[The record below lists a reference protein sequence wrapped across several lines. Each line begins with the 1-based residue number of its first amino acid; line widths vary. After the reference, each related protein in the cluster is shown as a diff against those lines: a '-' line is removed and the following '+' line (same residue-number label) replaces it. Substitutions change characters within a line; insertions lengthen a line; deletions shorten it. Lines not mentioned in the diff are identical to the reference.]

1 MQGFF
6 HSSGVLADSAFQ
18 NQSLKSVRKV
28 AGPKSSSALIWKTY
42 IQSFPTAC
50 SILFSSVAALLG
62 SPGQANYSASNAVLD
77 ALSDF
82 QQSMGTKT
90 VSIQWGAWA
99 EGGMAVASEQTKL
112 AVERMGM
119 QMVQPRD
126 GMCALSSILELGST
140 SISTLA
146 AVPFVWDIF
155 LGRLFEVPQMFVEY
169 STFWEPP
176 SDTKSQIVTSKKE
189 RSKPQKKA
197 RRKLATKTLGL
208 PSMEPLIQDAVK
220 SVLGRAIEVDV
231 PLMEA
236 GLDSL
241 GTVELKN
248 ALESLCGSELPA
260 TLVFDYPTVSALAA
274 HLSVLVAPSKEEKD
288 VGYYSDGISVPSPKA
303 KLPVSK
309 TTVNLDVEVQ
319 NAVKS
324 VIGKNVDPE
333 EPLMAAGLDSL
344 GTVEL
349 KNALEG
355 ICGASL
361 PSTLVFDYPTVS
373 ALSAYLSNQLTIS
386 ETDSIFSSRGSEMA
400 DSDHNLMM
408 PYQQVPAVIIS
419 LFSTKVP
426 DYFDGLFP
434 VDCSRH
440 VPLNRWDV
448 EIQSELCGG
457 LPVHFGVFLKNVD
470 KFDSQLVG
478 ISESESSL
486 VDPQQRLLLETV
498 ADLALSKDAD
508 LRDDSI
514 RSKWGTFVVSG

>member
-1 MQGFF
+1 M
-6 HSSGVLADSAFQ
+6 
-18 NQSLKSVRKV
+18 
-28 AGPKSSSALIWKTY
+28 
-42 IQSFPTAC
+42 
-50 SILFSSVAALLG
+50 
-62 SPGQANYSASNAVLD
+62 
-77 ALSDF
+77 SDF

-119 QMVQPRD
+119 QMVLPRD
-126 GMCALSSILELGST
+126 GICALNSILELGNT
-140 SISTLA
+140 PISTLA
-146 AVPFVWDIF
+146 AVPFVWDVF
-155 LGRLFEVPQMFVEY
+155 LGRLHEVPQMFAEY
-169 STFWEPP
+169 SGFWEPP
-176 SDTKSQIVTSKKE
+176 LDTTYPIVTSKRE
-189 RSKPQKKA
+189 RRQVKKKA
-197 RRKLATKTLGL
+197 TRKLAAKALEV
-208 PSMEPLIQDAVK
+208 PIMEPLIQDAVK
-220 SVLGRAIEVDV
+220 SVLGKTVDIDV

-248 ALESLCGSELPA
+248 ALESMCGSELPS
-260 TLVFDYPTVSALAA
+260 TLVFDYPTVGALAA
-274 HLSVLVAPSKEEKD
+274 HLSVLVAPSKTVNEIE
-288 VGYYSDGISVPSPKA
+288 YYSDEIPVPSPKT
-303 KLPVSK
+303 KLSVSK
-309 TTVNLDVEVQ
+309 KAVNLDMEVQ

-324 VIGKNVDPE
+324 VIGKTVDPE

-349 KNALEG
+349 KNALES

-361 PSTLVFDYPTVS
+361 PSTLVFDHPTVS
-373 ALSAYLSNQLTIS
+373 ALSTYLSNQLAVS
-386 ETDSIFSSRGSEMA
+386 ETDSISSSMGSDM
-400 DSDHNLMM
+400 DDIDHNLLM
-408 PYQQVPAVIIS
+408 PHQKVPTVFIS
-419 LFSTKVP
+419 VFSTKVP

-434 VDCSRH
+434 VDCSEH

-457 LPVHFGVFLKNVD
+457 LPVHFGVFLQNVD

-478 ISESESSL
+478 ISEAESSL

-498 ADLALSKDAD
+498 ADIAISKDVD

-514 RSKWGTFVVSG
+514 RAKWGTFVVSNSTTDGNFRI

>member
-1 MQGFF
+1 
-6 HSSGVLADSAFQ
+6 VLADSAFQ

-28 AGPKSSSALIWKTY
+28 SGPKSSSAFLWKQY
-42 IQSFPTAC
+42 IQSFPASC

-99 EGGMAVASEQTKL
+99 EGGMAVASDQTKL

-126 GMCALSSILELGST
+126 GICALNTILELRSNPT
-140 SISTLA
+140 STLA
-146 AVPFVWDIF
+146 AVPFVWDVF

-169 STFWEPP
+169 SSFWQPP
-176 SDTKSQIVTSKKE
+176 PDTRSSIVMSKKE
-189 RSKPQKKA
+189 RSQGRKRAPRKHVAKA
-197 RRKLATKTLGL
+197 LEASR
-208 PSMEPLIQDAVK
+208 MEPLIQDAVQ
-220 SVLGRAIEVDV
+220 SVLGRAVDVDV

-248 ALESLCGSELPA
+248 ALESTCGIELPS
-260 TLVFDYPTVSALAA
+260 TLVFDYPTVGALAT
-274 HLSVLVAPSKEEKD
+274 HLSVIAIPSKEDED
-288 VGYYSDGISVPSPKA
+288 IGYYSDEIHVPSPKA
-303 KLPVSK
+303 KLPMSMK
-309 TTVNLDVEVQ
+309 AVNLDAEVQ

-361 PSTLVFDYPTVS
+361 PSTLVFDHPTVS
-373 ALSAYLSNQLTIS
+373 ALSAYLSNQLALS
-386 ETDSIFSSRGSEMA
+386 ETDSVFSSIGSEMNFG
-400 DSDHNLMM
+400 DHNLMM
-408 PYQQVPAVIIS
+408 PYEKVPTVFIS
-419 LFSTKVP
+419 VFSTKVP
-426 DYFDGLFP
+426 DHFDGLFP
-434 VDCSRH
+434 VDCSEH

-457 LPVHFGVFLKNVD
+457 LPVHFGVFLRDVD

-478 ISESESSL
+478 ISEAESSL
-486 VDPQQRLLLETV
+486 IDPQQRLLLETV
-498 ADLALSKDAD
+498 ADIAISKDVD

-514 RSKWGTFVVSG
+514 RARWGTFVVSDDDKYLLFLS